1 MFRKIKSTKV
11 VAVFI
16 VFAVV
21 CSILS
26 VQVFAANDYFS
37 GMTGKMNAVAIAN
50 GGVSAAW
57 NISSGS
63 VPTNASVTGVTLNVI
78 VSSGSSPFYIY
89 VKSPTGSPAT
99 YSRYVGST
107 SITFT
112 EFNGRAPKGTW
123 QVWIE
128 TTGTVSTATATMKVN
143 YSY

>member
-1 MFRKIKSTKV
+1 MFRKIKRTKV

-16 VFAVV
+16 VFTVV

-50 GGVSAAW
+50 GGVSAAC

-63 VPTNASVTGVTLNVI
+63 VPANAKVTSVTLNVI

-89 VKSPTGSPAT
+89 VKSPLGTIASK
-99 YSRYVGST
+99 YVGST
-107 SITFT
+107 SVTFT
-112 EFNGRAPKGTW
+112 EFNGQNPKGTW

-128 TTGTVSTATATMKVN
+128 TTGTVSTASATMKVN

>member
-1 MFRKIKSTKV
+1 MFRKIKSTKA

-16 VFAVV
+16 VFAAV
-21 CSILS
+21 CSVLS

-50 GGVSAAW
+50 GGVSSAW

-63 VPTNASVTGVTLNVI
+63 VPTNASVTSVTLNVT

-89 VKSPTGSPAT
+89 VKSPTGTITSK
-99 YSRYVGST
+99 YVGST

-112 EFNGRAPKGTW
+112 EFNNQNPKGTW

-128 TTGTVSTATATMKVN
+128 TTGTVSTASATMKVN